1 MLDKLVLKKDPGK
14 NDTKLRF
21 NMNLAFPSV
30 VPLFLLV
37 MILFACTSSDF
48 LSIMNIRNILLHSS
62 PLAILSLGMSLV
74 MLTNGIDLSVG
85 SMVSMMGT
93 VTAILLGGGY
103 GSEWGSNYGVLF
115 PVIVGVLAACCFGLF
130 NGIIISTVKLPAFIV
145 TLGTMAIT
153 ASLSLVLC
161 GGYTQYWHKNWL
173 NEIALTYFFGIPV
186 SFFIVII
193 IFVIITF
200 LVHCTSFGVYVYGMG
215 SNEEALRL
223 CGVKVNMHKT
233 IVYLLNGFF
242 AGVAGIIV
250 TSRIASG
257 NPIIG
262 VGYEF
267 EAIASAAIGG
277 VSFIGGVGHP
287 GFALLAALT
296 ITMLTN
302 GLGLLGYGTPYQ
314 YCGMGAIFIVGMS
327 LNRLFYSFMSQKV
340 LE

>member
-1 MLDKLVLKKDPGK
+1 MSDKSGLKKD
-14 NDTKLRF
+14 DTRVRVEL
-21 NMNLAFPSV
+21 NLAFPSV

-37 MILFACTSSDF
+37 MILFACASPDF
-48 LSIMNIRNILLHSS
+48 LSMMNVRNILLHCS

-85 SMVSMMGT
+85 SLVSMVGI

-103 GSEWGSNYGVLF
+103 GGEWGSHYGVLI
-115 PVIVGVLAACCFGLF
+115 PAIVGVLAACCCGLF

-173 NEIALTYFFGIPV
+173 NEIALTTLLGLPV

-193 IFVIITF
+193 IFAIITF
-200 LVHCTSFGVYVYGMG
+200 LVHCTSFGAYVYGMG

-223 CGVKVNMHKT
+223 CGVKVNRYKT
-233 IVYLLNGFF
+233 IVYILNGFL

-262 VGYEF
+262 IGYEF

-277 VSFIGGVGHP
+277 VSFMGGVGHP
-287 GFALLAALT
+287 GFALLAAVT

-302 GLGLLGYGTPYQ
+302 GLGLLGYGAPYQ
-314 YCGMGAIFIVGMS
+314 YCGMGAIFIVGMF
-327 LNRLFYSFMSQKV
+327 LNRLLNRFMSRNV
-340 LE
+340 LG

>member
-1 MLDKLVLKKDPGK
+1 MPDKLVLKKDLGK
-14 NDTKLRF
+14 DDTKVKF
-21 NMNLAFPSV
+21 KINLVFPSV

-37 MILFACTSSDF
+37 IILFAWASPDF
-48 LSIMNIRNILLHSS
+48 LSIMNVRNILLHSS

-85 SMVSMMGT
+85 SLVSIVGV
-93 VTAILLGGGY
+93 VTTILLGGGY
-103 GSEWGSNYGVLF
+103 GREWGSNYGVLF
-115 PVIVGVLAACCFGLF
+115 PVIVGVLVACCCGFL

-153 ASLSLVLC
+153 ASLSLVIC
-161 GGYTQYWHKNWL
+161 GGNTQYWHKNWV
-173 NEIALTYFFGIPV
+173 NEIALTFFLGIPV
-186 SFFIVII
+186 SFIIVII

-200 LVHCTSFGVYVYGMG
+200 LVHCTSFGAYVYGMG

-233 IVYLLNGFF
+233 IVYLLNGLL

-267 EAIASAAIGG
+267 EAIAAAAIGG

-340 LE
+340 NE